1 MEITYANTEKNKRLC
16 EAIQQML
23 ETNLNIKVKLSAEES
38 SVFSST
44 KSKGDYQMAPGG
56 WTNNPYDAS
65 GLIKLF
71 YSQNGNNT
79 CQWRWREYKGA
90 PNDTTLNPGNKA
102 FDEAFDKAMASLG
115 EERDAAWEEANKAL
129 MDDMPITAL
138 YYPSFVALVNED
150 QVENVELTLGNS
162 FMFSHAEIVE

>member
-1 MEITYANTEKNKRLC
+1 MLFPPYLRCFGSNASLKPSLNK
-16 EAIQQML
+16 
-23 ETNLNIKVKLSAEES
+23 LNV
-38 SVFSST
+38 
-44 KSKGDYQMAPGG
+44 
-56 WTNNPYDAS
+56 
-65 GLIKLF
+65 
-71 YSQNGNNT
+71 
-79 CQWRWREYKGA
+79 
-90 PNDTTLNPGNKA
+90 TLNPGNKA